1 MTKQNS
7 IESQLRNVSSFNNG
21 RISNK
26 IIYKEKLINYEAR
39 TRIPDTTRTLI

>member
-7 IESQLRNVSSFNNG
+7 IESHLRNVSSFNNG

-26 IIYKEKLINYEAR
+26 VVYSGNRNAEIHCHPPPIKLK
-39 TRIPDTTRTLI
+39 